1 MKESNFTFKDK
12 MGQNIFVYKW
22 EGNEGTPK
30 AAIQIAHGASEHA
43 KRYFEFAKTLTEEGF
58 VVYANDHRG
67 HGKTALNDEEL
78 GFFAEKNGWKIVV
91 DDMHEL
97 TDIIKKENGDIP
109 IFLLGHS
116 MGSFLARSYIIEYG
130 KGIDGVILS
139 GTGYNT
145 SFEIKLGLLISNR
158 EINKKGLKTKS
169 MKLQKLTFG
178 SLNNKFKSPRT
189 DYDWLNRDEKEVDKY
204 IEDKLCGGAFTTSSY
219 RDLFN
224 GISEICNLK
233 NISKVPKT
241 LPIYLFS
248 GDKDPV
254 GKNGKG
260 VLKVYNLFKKAG
272 IRDIEMKLYKD
283 GRHEMLNEL
292 NKHEVYEDIINW
304 INRHLK

>member
-1 MKESNFTFKDK
+1 MKESNFTFRDK

-22 EGNEGTPK
+22 EGNEGTTK
-30 AAIQIAHGASEHA
+30 AAIQISHGASEHA

-78 GFFAEKNGWKIVV
+78 GFFAEKNGWEVV
-91 DDMHEL
+91 VGDMHEL

-116 MGSFLARSYIIEYG
+116 MGSFLARSYIIKYG
-130 KGIDGVILS
+130 KDINGVILS
-139 GTGYNT
+139 GTGYNN

-158 EINKKGLKTKS
+158 EINKRGLKTKS
-169 MKLQKLTFG
+169 VKLQKLTFG
-178 SLNNKFKSPRT
+178 SLNNKIKSPRT
-189 DYDWLNRDEKEVDKY
+189 DYDWLNRDEREVDKY
-204 IEDKLCGGAFTTSSY
+204 IKDKLCGGAFATSSY
-219 RDLFN
+219 RDLFD
-224 GISEICNLK
+224 GIGEICNFK

-254 GKNGKG
+254 GRNGKG

-272 IRDIEMKLYKD
+272 VGDVEMKLYKD

-292 NKHEVYEDIINW
+292 NKYEVYKDIINW
-304 INRHLK
+304 INKHLK